1 MEFHELLVIPL
12 IGGWEMLQTKNT
24 IPRSRKL
31 VIGNFLLMCLLSL
44 GSPPAFSQNRSKPET
59 IEATAMGTDTQ
70 LGKEFSVTLTIYEY
84 SPRADKQ
91 LLIEAFQNGKDQGLY
106 NALSKM
112 KVVGRIAVTG
122 TLGYDVSYI
131 QMTPTPTGRKI
142 RFVTNRLLRFGE
154 LYWDTRSA
162 AYNLTVGEL
171 DLNDVDK
178 SKSTGSLYPE
188 AELVINKQGE
198 LQWNLVGNPWKLVD
212 IIDWKGTS
220 GVD

>member
-1 MEFHELLVIPL
+1 
-12 IGGWEMLQTKNT
+12 MLQTKNA
-24 IPRSRKL
+24 IPGNHRL
-31 VIGNFLLMCLLSL
+31 VVGNFLLICLLGL
-44 GSPPAFSQNRSKPET
+44 GSPPAFSQDKSKPET

-70 LGKEFSVTLTIYEY
+70 LGREFSVTLIIYEY

-91 LLIEAFQNGKDQGLY
+91 ILTDAFQNGKDQGLY

-122 TLGYDVSYI
+122 TIGYDVSYI

-154 LYWDTRSA
+154 VYWDTRST
-162 AYNLTVGEL
+162 AYNLTAGEL

-178 SKSTGSLYPE
+178 TKSTGSLYPE
-188 AELVINKQGE
+188 AALVINKQGE
-198 LQWNLVGNPWKLVD
+198 LQWNLAGNPWKLVD
-212 IIDWKGTS
+212 IIDWKGTP

>member
-1 MEFHELLVIPL
+1 M
-12 IGGWEMLQTKNT
+12 EMLQTKNA
-24 IPRSRKL
+24 IPGNYRL
-31 VIGNFLLMCLLSL
+31 VIGNLLLICLLGL
-44 GSPPAFSQNRSKPET
+44 GSPPAFSQDRSKPET

-70 LGKEFSVTLTIYEY
+70 LGREFSVTLIIYEY

-91 LLIEAFQNGKDQGLY
+91 ILIDAFQNGKDQGLY

-122 TLGYDVSYI
+122 TIGYDVSYI
-131 QMTPTPTGRKI
+131 QMTPTPTGRRI

-154 LYWDTRSA
+154 VYWDTRSSS
-162 AYNLTVGEL
+162 YNLTAGEL
-171 DLNDVDK
+171 DLNDQDK
-178 SKSTGSLYPE
+178 SKSTGFLYPE
-188 AELVINKQGE
+188 AQLVINKQGE

-212 IIDWKGTS
+212 IIDWKGTP

>member
-1 MEFHELLVIPL
+1 
-12 IGGWEMLQTKNT
+12 MLQIKNT
-24 IPRSRKL
+24 IPGNRKI
-31 VIGNFLLMCLLSL
+31 VTGSFLLICLLSS
-44 GSPPAFSQNRSKPET
+44 GSSPIFSQDRPKPET

-70 LGKEFSVTLTIYEY
+70 AGKEFSVTLTIYQY

-91 LLIEAFQNGKDQGLY
+91 ILIDAFQNGKDQGLC

-112 KVVGRIAVTG
+112 KAVGHIAVTG
-122 TLGYDVSYI
+122 TIGYDVSYI

-154 LYWDTRSA
+154 VYWDTRSSS
-162 AYNLTVGEL
+162 YNLTVGEL

-178 SKSTGSLYPE
+178 SKSTGFLYPE

-198 LQWNLVGNPWKLVD
+198 LQWNLVGSPWKLFD
-212 IIDWKGTS
+212 IIDWKGTP

>member
-1 MEFHELLVIPL
+1 
-12 IGGWEMLQTKNT
+12 MLQTKHT
-24 IPRSRKL
+24 ILGGHKL
-31 VIGNFLLMCLLSL
+31 VIGNLLLICLLSL
-44 GSPPAFSQNRSKPET
+44 GSPPAFSQDRSKPET

-70 LGKEFSVTLTIYEY
+70 LGKEISVTLIIYEY

-91 LLIEAFQNGKDQGLY
+91 ILIDAFQNGKDQGLS

-122 TLGYDVSYI
+122 TIGYDVSYI

-142 RFVTNRLLRFGE
+142 SFVTNRLLRFGE
-154 LYWDTRSA
+154 LYRDARST
-162 AYNLTVGEL
+162 AYNLTAGEL

-178 SKSTGSLYPE
+178 TKSTGVLYPE

-198 LQWNLVGNPWKLVD
+198 LQWNLVGNPWKLID
-212 IIDWKGTS
+212 IIDWKGTP

>member
-1 MEFHELLVIPL
+1 
-12 IGGWEMLQTKNT
+12 MLQIKDT
-24 IPRSRKL
+24 ILGSSKL
-31 VIGNFLLMCLLSL
+31 VVGNFLLICLLSL
-44 GSPPAFSQNRSKPET
+44 GSPSAFSQDRSKPET
-59 IEATAMGTDTQ
+59 IEATARGTDTQ
-70 LGKEFSVTLTIYEY
+70 LGKEFSVTLIIYEY

-91 LLIEAFQNGKDQGLY
+91 ILIDAFQNGKDQGLY

-122 TLGYDVSYI
+122 TIGYDVSYI

-154 LYWDTRSA
+154 VYWDTRST
-162 AYNLTVGEL
+162 AYNLTAGEL

-178 SKSTGSLYPE
+178 TKSTGILYPE

-198 LQWNLVGNPWKLVD
+198 LQWNLVGNPWKLAD
-212 IIDWKGTS
+212 LIDWKGTP
-220 GVD
+220 GVN

>member
-1 MEFHELLVIPL
+1 
-12 IGGWEMLQTKNT
+12 MLQIKNT
-24 IPRSRKL
+24 ILRGREIVTRS
-31 VIGNFLLMCLLSL
+31 FLLICLLGL
-44 GSPPAFSQNRSKPET
+44 GSPPAFSQDRSKPET

-70 LGKEFSVTLTIYEY
+70 LGREFSVTLTVYEY

-91 LLIEAFQNGKDQGLY
+91 ILIEAFQNGRDQGLY

-122 TLGYDVSYI
+122 TIGYDVSYI

-154 LYWDTRSA
+154 LYWDTRSS
-162 AYNLTVGEL
+162 AYNLTTGEL
-171 DLNDVDK
+171 DLNDLDK
-178 SKSTGSLYPE
+178 TKSTGFLYPE
-188 AELVINKQGE
+188 AQLVINKQDE
-198 LQWNLVGNPWKLVD
+198 LQWNLVGNPWKLLD
-212 IIDWKGTS
+212 IIDWKGTP

>member
-1 MEFHELLVIPL
+1 
-12 IGGWEMLQTKNT
+12 MLQIQNT
-24 IPRSRKL
+24 IARNRKFF
-31 VIGNFLLMCLLSL
+31 IGSILLICLLSL
-44 GSPPAFSQNRSKPET
+44 GSSPAFPQDRSKPET
-59 IEATAMGTDTQ
+59 IEATAMGTGTQ
-70 LGKEFSVTLTIYEY
+70 LGREFSVTLTIYEY

-91 LLIEAFQNGKDQGLY
+91 ILVDAFQNGKDQGLY

-122 TLGYDVSYI
+122 TIGYDVSYI

-154 LYWDTRSA
+154 VYWDTRST
-162 AYNLTVGEL
+162 AYNLTTGEL
-171 DLNDVDK
+171 DLIDADK
-178 SKSTGSLYPE
+178 TKSSGFLYPE

-212 IIDWKGTS
+212 IIDWKGTP

>member
-1 MEFHELLVIPL
+1 
-12 IGGWEMLQTKNT
+12 MLSRMRNRSLSCDRNWKCACFAKNSSRR
-24 IPRSRKL
+24 PRRSFLNFWPFRLKED
-31 VIGNFLLMCLLSL
+31 GNV
-44 GSPPAFSQNRSKPET
+44 ANQERQSKPET

-70 LGKEFSVTLTIYEY
+70 LGKEFSITLTVYEY

-91 LLIEAFQNGKDQGLY
+91 ILAEAFQNGKDQGLY

-122 TLGYDVSYI
+122 TIGYDVSYI

-154 LYWDTRSA
+154 LYWDTRSS
-162 AYNLTVGEL
+162 AYNLTTGEL

-178 SKSTGSLYPE
+178 SKSTGFLYPE
-188 AELVINKQGE
+188 AKLVINKQGE
-198 LQWNLVGNPWKLVD
+198 LQWDLVGNPWKLFDV
-212 IIDWKGTS
+212 IDWKGTPS
-220 GVD
+220 VN